1 MDEALARRVEDE
13 VFRRLHAPSA
23 LLIGEEPG
31 VDLGFHYVDGPPWD
45 AVVIGSL
52 GPGELLRFDEPR
64 VLEAL
69 LAGIPVLLWE
79 PGLRHRAFSHTANRA
94 LWAKLQGKERE
105 LKQLGVRFTGGKE
118 GRRLV
123 TAEQARGL
131 LAQGRRPPA
140 GAVLTPLA
148 REILG
153 GG

>member
-23 LLIGEEPG
+23 LLIGEAPG
-31 VDLGFHYVDGPPWD
+31 DGLGFYYVDGSPFD

-52 GPGELLRFDEPR
+52 GPGELLCFNEPR

-69 LAGIPVLLWE
+69 LEGKPVWLWE
-79 PGLRHRAFSHTANRA
+79 PGLRHRAYSHTANRA
-94 LWAKLQGKERE
+94 LWAKLQAKERE
-105 LKQLGVRFTGGKE
+105 LRQLGVRFTGGRA

-123 TAEQARGL
+123 TAEQARGF
-131 LAQGRRPPA
+131 LAQGRTPPA

-148 REILG
+148 RDILG